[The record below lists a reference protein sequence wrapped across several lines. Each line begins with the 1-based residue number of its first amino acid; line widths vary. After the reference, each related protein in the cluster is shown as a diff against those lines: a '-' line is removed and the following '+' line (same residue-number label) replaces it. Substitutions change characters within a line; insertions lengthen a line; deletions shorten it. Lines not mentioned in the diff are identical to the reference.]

1 MNQSRQIG
9 NKSTS
14 TRSRPVPKSPITR
27 RARSPPTK
35 QQLKEQNVPRS
46 KSTPKQGFSSPQKS
60 KQITSSSK
68 KSESELK
75 ASEERIKNY
84 QKEIIKIEKNSTIEC
99 ERLKREIQ
107 EMQSLL
113 NSGIQLGNVQKE
125 IASLQKQ
132 RDELKEEIAEQ
143 NRNQSEITDI
153 TNEYNDLEEQ
163 LELLQTDKLHFEEE
177 MIRIMA
183 INDVLLEHMKNS
195 PKYSAYKENARLRNE
210 KRILTEKLQRCSE
223 DICQQRSFRAKTS
236 ATFVNDEI
244 PSSQALKKAL
254 QETETNENQRQE
266 LLNKIAKIKEQRQKE
281 LFDAFRNE
289 AEQAY
294 AEFETSKSEISQLEQ
309 KEKQLK
315 NELSNLQSTS
325 KTDVSVQELQA
336 TKAQYRQAR
345 EDYINAQQE
354 YHKNLVWELQLRIEN
369 ETNQLRQKAST
380 QINGMKAEQSKLK
393 ESFLALQNAY
403 NKAFT
408 DNEDFVKLNGSEI
421 PIDDAQNEIDKIQN
435 LFGHINED
443 IQKVSSEEAKKE
455 LELADQEFREMQEIS
470 ADINKWIS
478 DLHLSS
484 LQSQAREEALRSQID
499 ILNRRLRHPSL
510 NYEHEMSLLLER
522 AQGDSQKLN
531 DQLADS
537 KRRLRELDVML
548 GAPDNDDVSLEQRF
562 QSIQE
567 RIAALLDDYDDSPMK
582 LDRIEQ
588 DLREELSKLK
598 SKKK

>member
-1 MNQSRQIG
+1 MNQSRQI
-9 NKSTS
+9 NVKPNS
-14 TRSRPVPKSPITR
+14 TRARPVPKSPITR
-27 RARSPPTK
+27 RAKSPPTK
-35 QQLKEQNVPRS
+35 QQLKEQNAPRS
-46 KSTPKQGFSSPQKS
+46 RSTPKQGFSSPTKT
-60 KQITSSSK
+60 KQASSSSK

-84 QKEIIKIEKNSTIEC
+84 QKEILKIEKNSSLEYEQLKKEIE
-99 ERLKREIQ
+99 

-113 NSGIQLGNVQKE
+113 NSGVQLDTVQKE
-125 IASLQKQ
+125 ITSLQQQ
-132 RDELKEEIAEQ
+132 RDELKEEIAER
-143 NRNQSEITDI
+143 NRNQSELADI
-153 TNEYNDLEEQ
+153 TNEYNTLEEQ
-163 LELLQTDKLHFEEE
+163 LETLQTDKIHFEEE
-177 MIRIMA
+177 MTRIMA

-210 KRILTEKLQRCSE
+210 KRALTEKLQRCSE

-236 ATFVNDEI
+236 ANFINEEV
-244 PSSQALKKAL
+244 PSTQSLKKAL
-254 QETETNENQRQE
+254 QENEANEIQRQD
-266 LLNKIAKIKEQRQKE
+266 LLNKIAQIKEQRQRE

-294 AEFETSKSEISQLEQ
+294 AELESSKNEISQLEQ
-309 KEKQLK
+309 KEKQLQS
-315 NELSNLQSTS
+315 ELSHLQSTS
-325 KTDVSVQELQA
+325 KTDISIQDLQT

-369 ETNQLRQKAST
+369 ETNQLRQKAAA
-380 QINGMKAEQSKLK
+380 QINGMKAEQEKLK
-393 ESFLALQNAY
+393 ESFLSLQNAY

-408 DNEDFVKLNGSEI
+408 DNEDTVVINGSEM
-421 PIDDAQNEIDKIQN
+421 PIEEAQNEIDRIQK
-435 LFGHINED
+435 LFGHKIEE
-443 IQKVSSEEAKKE
+443 IQKVSSDEAKKE

-484 LQSQAREEALRSQID
+484 LQSQSREEALRSQID
-499 ILNRRLRHPSL
+499 ILNRRLKHPSL
-510 NYEHEMSLLLER
+510 NYEHEMAALLER

-567 RIAALLDDYDDSPMK
+567 RIAALLDDSDDSPMK
-582 LDRIEQ
+582 LDRIEK
-588 DLREELSKLK
+588 DLRDQLAQLK